1 MPSFDTV
8 SEVDVQEVSNAVD
21 QANREVG
28 NRYDFKGSCAKVEH
42 SDNQLSLQADNEFQ
56 LEQVKDILHKKLAKR
71 NINLG
76 SLDEGK
82 LETSNNQ
89 ARQILI
95 VQQGIHQEIAR
106 KIVKLVKDS
115 KLKVQVSIQGDKVRV
130 NGKKRDDLQSA
141 ISLLKEAPIDLPLQY
156 INFRD

>member
-8 SEVDVQEVSNAVD
+8 SEVDLQEVSNAVD

-28 NRYDFKGSCAKVEH
+28 NRYDFKGSCAKVEQ

-56 LEQVKDILHKKLAKR
+56 LGQVKDILYKKLAKR
-71 NINLG
+71 GINLG
-76 SLDEGK
+76 SLDEGR
-82 LETSNNQ
+82 LETRNNQ
-89 ARQILI
+89 ARRVLA
-95 VQQGIHQEIAR
+95 VQQGIPQDIAR

-115 KLKVQVSIQGDKVRV
+115 KLKVQISIQSDKVRV
-130 NGKKRDDLQSA
+130 TGKKRDDLQNVIA
-141 ISLLKEAPIDLPLQY
+141 FLKEAPIDLPLQY